1 MAGGG
6 IAGWTITMISKNCKD
21 KARAIQ
27 FLTYLIS
34 EEGQMDTNFGI
45 LNKHYTIKNGIP
57 TLTDEVRELDSTDK
71 NKQET
76 EVGVQYTYWM
86 LMDTA
91 WQEQWG
97 VEYAPSLAQP
107 QLWTRPFVKS
117 FAAYD
122 GLTLPVGSDEA
133 LIYETIQRRWERVLP
148 ELIRAKTEA
157 EFDKI
162 WNEFVAYKK
171 EKGIDKVVEAQTKL
185 MNINKAKIGL

>member
-34 EEGQMDTNFGI
+34 EEGQMDTKFGI

-133 LIYETIQRRWERVLP
+133 LIYETIQRRWGRVLP

-185 MNINKAKIGL
+185 MNINKAKFGL